1 MELQTIPLRFRV
13 WDKEEKRFTHFADCP
28 IEMNLWELQE
38 FLGMHDE
45 ADYEAFIISQDTGLK
60 DKNGKSIYT
69 GDIVEWENDIWEVGF
84 DYCRGELY
92 LYCHKTGEHESCNDK
107 KEPWW
112 EIIGNIWQH
121 GELLERA

>member
-13 WDKEEKRFTHFADCP
+13 WDKKEK
-28 IEMNLWELQE
+28 E
-38 FLGMHDE
+38 FLLENADLDE
-45 ADYEAFIISQDTGLK
+45 YSALWAGAGVGGQDEVVSQDTGLK